1 MIQEYAL
8 EPEMVARADRV
19 LGGRLLSGFK
29 MGKGRIVARYPKKW
43 KRQVWDA
50 FNDTSDIDRTRLEV
64 LVNGLFEFAAPRG
77 EVHWDPDATC
87 WLDNAVVEHQR
98 LPFHA
103 IIARSNPGKH
113 SHVVSARALL
123 EGTAPLWEA
132 VGSCV
137 VERKA
142 DLMADMIAPVL
153 KRGSILLFVDP
164 HFGPER
170 PRYRRA
176 LESFLKCVKE
186 RTGAPPKRVEI
197 LTSADK
203 TGSRSF
209 FETEC
214 QKRLRQCVPEGMRVA
229 IRRLQEKPGGE
240 GLHNRYVLTELGG
253 VRFDYGLD
261 EGNSGTTDDLSL
273 LERHVYEQRW
283 RQYVGNDGG
292 PPPAFDQEGDLIH
305 VVGSRRL

>member
-8 EPEMVARADRV
+8 EPEMVANADRI

-29 MGKGRIVARYPKKW
+29 MGKGRIVARYPKRW
-43 KRQVWDA
+43 KRHVWDA
-50 FNDTSDIDRTRLEV
+50 FNDTSDVGRTRLEV
-64 LVNGLFEFAAPRG
+64 LVNELFEFAAARG
-77 EVHWDPDATC
+77 EVHWDSTAAS

-103 IIARSNPGKH
+103 IIARTNPERH
-113 SHVVSARALL
+113 AHVVTARAVL
-123 EGTAPLWEA
+123 EETAPLWAA
-132 VGSCV
+132 VGSSL

-142 DLMADMIAPVL
+142 DLMADLIAPVL
-153 KRGSILLFVDP
+153 KRGSVLIFVDP
-164 HFGPER
+164 HFGPEKR
-170 PRYRRA
+170 RYRRT
-176 LESFLKCVKE
+176 LESFLKRVKE
-186 RTGAPPKRVEI
+186 RAAALPKRVEI
-197 LTSADK
+197 LTSAGK
-203 TGSRSF
+203 TGLRSF

-214 QKRLRQCVPEGMRVA
+214 QKKLRQCVPVGMRVA

-261 EGNSGTTDDLSL
+261 EGSSGTTDDLSL

-292 PPPAFDQEGDLIH
+292 PPPAFDQEGEPVH